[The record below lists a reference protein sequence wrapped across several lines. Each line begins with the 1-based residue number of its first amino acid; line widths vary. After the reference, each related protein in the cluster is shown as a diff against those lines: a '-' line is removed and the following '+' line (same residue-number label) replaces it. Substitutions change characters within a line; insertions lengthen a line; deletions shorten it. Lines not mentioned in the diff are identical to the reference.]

1 MNSRM
6 LRILAVLLAA
16 GSLLVGY
23 AGYQLSQRPANDE
36 HKAAA
41 ARTLSAADAKPV
53 VIALV
58 AIAPGHSI
66 RAEDLALVGFP
77 VQPPAT
83 FSEPEGL
90 IGKTPTLPIAAGEAP
105 LERHFLPGSSLA
117 RAVQPGER
125 AIAVKVDE
133 VVAGGG
139 LVQPGDYVDVLW
151 YLRGGS
157 QEVPKSSA
165 QTVLRQ
171 VRVLAY
177 GEAVVDEEKASGA
190 QGSTGAGRSAVLAV
204 PLEHAN
210 ALMLA
215 ASAGSLRLAVY
226 GVQERQAV
234 AAGTYA
240 ASSQEI
246 PVTLGDLARQ
256 SKAAPKQAQRAATVS
271 LFHGARKEVIEPR

>member
-23 AGYQLSQRPANDE
+23 AGYQLSQTPANGE
-36 HKAAA
+36 HQASEKTPALPGG
-41 ARTLSAADAKPV
+41 TKPV
-53 VIALV
+53 VIALA

-66 RAEDLALVGFP
+66 RAEDLALVAFP

-83 FSEPEGL
+83 FSKPDAL

-125 AIAVKVDE
+125 AVAVKVDE

-139 LVQPGDYVDVLW
+139 LVQPGDYVDVLL
-151 YLRGGS
+151 YLRGGT

-165 QTVLRQ
+165 QTVLHQ

-177 GEAVVDEEKASGA
+177 GEAVVDDQDASGA

-240 ASSQEI
+240 ASAQEI

-256 SKAAPKQAQRAATVS
+256 SRVAPKQAQRAATVS

>member
-23 AGYQLSQRPANDE
+23 AGYQLSQRPSNGE
-36 HKAAA
+36 HQPVAPQL
-41 ARTLSAADAKPV
+41 LSTGDTKPV
-53 VIALV
+53 VV
-58 AIAPGHSI
+58 AVQPIVPGHSI
-66 RAEDLALVGFP
+66 RAEDLALVAFP

-83 FSEPEGL
+83 FSKPDAL

-177 GEAVVDEEKASGA
+177 GEAVVDEQEASGA

-226 GVQERQAV
+226 GVQERQSV

-240 ASSQEI
+240 ASSQEL

-256 SKAAPKQAQRAATVS
+256 TKAVPKQAQRAATVS